1 MPQMCR
7 LYIITRTNAAY
18 FLQIPSPRYVGVSD
32 SLCSAYAHTLLLS
45 GRRIIYIYIF
55 KHMSK
60 AKTTVKKATNI
71 AYIRLLIFETKQPFG
86 QPLGSK
92 GRSCHAFVL
101 KTYLKFL
108 HLSVGKAV
116 LPLIPAVFLTLR
128 SCKLSKR
135 QPELNLKSIN
145 MFHNAVNIKY
155 ILLRFRSYHYTC
167 ISNAVLIHFNMP
179 FLSDL
184 CPALNIF
191 DFPFL

>member
-1 MPQMCR
+1 MCR

-45 GRRIIYIYIF
+45 GRHIIYIYIF

-108 HLSVGKAV
+108 HLSVGKA
-116 LPLIPAVFLTLR
+116 
-128 SCKLSKR
+128 KLSYAHPGCFFDIT
-135 QPELNLKSIN
+135 QLQ
-145 MFHNAVNIKY
+145 AVKTPTRAKFKKY
-155 ILLRFRSYHYTC
+155 KHVS
-167 ISNAVLIHFNMP
+167 
-179 FLSDL
+179 
-184 CPALNIF
+184 
-191 DFPFL
+191 

>member
-1 MPQMCR
+1 
-7 LYIITRTNAAY
+7 
-18 FLQIPSPRYVGVSD
+18 QIPSPRYVGVSD

-116 LPLIPAVFLTLR
+116 LR
-128 SCKLSKR
+128 SSRL
-135 QPELNLKSIN
+135 
-145 MFHNAVNIKY
+145 F
-155 ILLRFRSYHYTC
+155 F
-167 ISNAVLIHFNMP
+167 
-179 FLSDL
+179 
-184 CPALNIF
+184 
-191 DFPFL
+191 